1 MNQPQENRRGAFAAR
16 RYQNAIRLGALLA
29 ALALGAG
36 GASAAESSKALSGH
50 VPRQIRAATKLK
62 RIPAGEKVE
71 LSLAVR
77 LDQALLDQTLAQIYG
92 PKAPARK
99 RFLSPAEFARKFDLA
114 EKRRQLKA
122 FAEAAGLSVNAA
134 EDRPNSLV
142 VKVAGPASLV
152 EKAFAVELNRYRGAD
167 GQVFRANE
175 TDPRVPASLIPHLN
189 AVLGLSDIRGVR
201 KPHFRRARPVPTRP
215 AATAGAAP
223 GSAGSALSLTGNGP
237 YGFLAPADIKTIYGL
252 SGTLTGSGQ
261 TLALFELAG
270 YIPADITT
278 YESFFGISPVTV
290 TPVLV
295 DGAVN
300 TCVDADGCAEVTL
313 DIELAAALAPG
324 LSRMLVYE
332 GPNTDQGLIDTY
344 ARIANDDSAQV
355 VSVSWGSAEQSGAD
369 SVMTTENTIF
379 QQMAAQGQTVYAAS
393 GDSGAYDD
401 QTHPAVIVTD
411 DPASQPYV
419 TGVGG
424 TSLSGTLAS
433 HTETVWNNGCTSGVS
448 CAGGGG
454 GIANFVSG
462 SLYWPLPSYQ
472 SGVAGTY
479 SQLYRNVPDVALNAD
494 PAAAPYSIYYT
505 GDSSGWTGYGGT
517 SCAAPLWAALTTL
530 INQQSSASGNAP
542 LGFAN
547 PTLYHL
553 ATSASYGSYF
563 IDVTSG
569 GNGEPGGRYRAGTGY
584 DNATGWGSFKADAL
598 ITAIAGAPPTNPAI
612 AAVYVSSLTMS
623 FGPVGA
629 DGYIVTASTASDFTG
644 TLYSSATLNQA
655 SALSPQGLSANTT
668 YYLRAG
674 ALWSGTTYFAT
685 ATPSASTLAVPP
697 SLPSAPL
704 SARSTDGFTFSF
716 NGNNPAGTRYLVQVS
731 VSPTFSAV
739 AASMQT
745 TATAVAV
752 AGLQSN
758 QYYYAEVAALNNA
771 DAPTSF
777 AVTAVGTATLV
788 AAPVAASVP
797 FPSAAVGSGR
807 MTLQWSPGTLASGTP
822 YLAQISSSPSFAFI
836 SASSNT
842 ANAWAAFTSGIQPN
856 TTYYGQVKAMGNW
869 GQPASAWLSPA
880 GTGSSLALP
889 PTDAAFTSVL
899 YTSATASWT
908 PAPASPSSMTCE
920 GYRLDFSPSPD
931 FSSGVISSVTA
942 AGASSAIVTGL
953 NGGTVYYIRLG
964 ALNWT
969 GAANEVALGSAST
982 SGAPMATGTMT
993 ASGLELTL
1001 PHPFPL
1007 APKVSGVHL
1016 MISPSAFPLGTAVM
1030 ISGDVAAAGWPGLS
1044 EAQSGEGTISPL
1056 AAHST
1061 LEIHAGADADASL
1074 EPSAPVTLVFSY
1086 DAQLAAGRSEA
1097 SLHLFSYAPTTSRW
1111 ALVPSQAD
1119 ASAHV
1124 LTATLPH
1131 FSYYAPFFVAAST
1144 GAGLSSIRV
1153 WPQPW
1158 EIGGGGPYG
1167 ASALQFANLGAGT
1180 RVRILTVTGE
1190 LVKEGTSTDGTFAW
1204 DGGSRFGRKA
1214 AAGTYLAVF
1223 EANGQKQVR
1232 RVVIIR

>member
-1 MNQPQENRRGAFAAR
+1 MNQPQEDRHGASSAR
-16 RYQNAIRLGALLA
+16 HYQNAIRIGALLA
-29 ALALGAG
+29 ALSLGAV

-50 VPRQIRAATKLK
+50 VPRQIRAAAKLE
-62 RIPAGEKVE
+62 RLPAGEKVE

-77 LDQALLDQTLAQIYG
+77 LDQALLDQTLAQLYG

-99 RFLSPAEFARKFDLA
+99 RFLSPAEFAQKFDLA
-114 EKRRQLKA
+114 EKRSQLKA
-122 FAEAAGLSVNAA
+122 FAEAAGFSVNAA

-223 GSAGSALSLTGNGP
+223 GAAGPALSLTGNGP

-252 SGTLTGSGQ
+252 SGALTGSGQ
-261 TLALFELAG
+261 TLALFEMAG

-472 SGVAGTY
+472 SGVAGAY
-479 SQLYRNVPDVALNAD
+479 SQIYRNVPDVALNAD

-530 INQQSSASGNAP
+530 INQQRSASGSAP

-553 ATSASYGSYF
+553 AASASYGRYF
-563 IDVTSG
+563 NDVTSG
-569 GNGEPGGRYRAGTGY
+569 GNGAPGGLYQAGTGY
-584 DNATGWGSFKADAL
+584 DNATGWGSFNADAL
-598 ITAIAGAPPTNPAI
+598 INAIAGAPPTNPAI
-612 AAVYVSSLTMS
+612 AAVYISSLTMS
-623 FGPVGA
+623 FGTVTA
-629 DGYIVTASTASDFTG
+629 DGYVVTASTASDFTG
-644 TLYSSATLNQA
+644 TLYSSATLRQA
-655 SALSPQGLSANTT
+655 GALSPQGLSANTT
-668 YYLRAG
+668 YHLRVG
-674 ALWSGTTYFAT
+674 ALWTGTTYFAA
-685 ATPSASTLAVPP
+685 ATPSASTLAAPP
-697 SLPSAPL
+697 
-704 SARSTDGFTFSF
+704 
-716 NGNNPAGTRYLVQVS
+716 PAG
-731 VSPTFSAV
+731 V
-739 AASMQT
+739 AF
-745 TATAVAV
+745 VAV
-752 AGLQSN
+752 YCS
-758 QYYYAEVAALNNA
+758 
-771 DAPTSF
+771 S
-777 AVTAVGTATLV
+777 
-788 AAPVAASVP
+788 
-797 FPSAAVGSGR
+797 
-807 MTLQWSPGTLASGTP
+807 MT
-822 YLAQISSSPSFAFI
+822 
-836 SASSNT
+836 
-842 ANAWAAFTSGIQPN
+842 
-856 TTYYGQVKAMGNW
+856 V
-869 GQPASAWLSPA
+869 
-880 GTGSSLALP
+880 
-889 PTDAAFTSVL
+889 
-899 YTSATASWT
+899 SWT
-908 PAPASPSSMTCE
+908 PAPLSPSSMTCE
-920 GYRLDFSPSPD
+920 GYRLDVSTAPD
-931 FSSGVISSVTA
+931 FSSGVISSATA
-942 AGASSAIVTGL
+942 VGASSVTVTGL
-953 NGGTVYYIRLG
+953 DCGALYYARLG
-964 ALNWT
+964 SLNWQ
-969 GAANEVALGSAST
+969 GAANEVPVGAGSTTTTPAPVTTGTVTGSGLTLTTANPFPMIPQFGSAQLVIPPSALAPGTTVSFSGDPGSAS
-982 SGAPMATGTMT
+982 
-993 ASGLELTL
+993 
-1001 PHPFPL
+1001 
-1007 APKVSGVHL
+1007 
-1016 MISPSAFPLGTAVM
+1016 
-1030 ISGDVAAAGWPGLS
+1030 WPDS
-1044 EAQSGEGTISPL
+1044 SQAQSGEGTIL
-1056 AAHST
+1056 ALAQHAVM
-1061 LEIHAGADADASL
+1061 EIYAGASPAQTL
-1074 EPSAPVTLVFSY
+1074 QPSSPVTLTLAY
-1086 DAQLAAGRSEA
+1086 DPQLAAGHSES
-1097 SLHLFSYAPTTSRW
+1097 SLHLFGYAPASGQW
-1111 ALVPSQAD
+1111 ALIPSQAD
-1119 ASAHV
+1119 ASAHT
-1124 LTATLPH
+1124 LTAWLPH
-1131 FSYYAPFFVAAST
+1131 FSYYAPFFVVAST
-1144 GAGLSSIRV
+1144 GASLSALKV
-1153 WPQPW
+1153 YPQPW
-1158 EIGGGGPYG
+1158 EIGGSGLY
-1167 ASALQFANLGAGT
+1167 SAAYLQFSNLPAGAW
-1180 RVRILTVTGE
+1180 VRIFTVTGE
-1190 LVKEGTSTDGTFAW
+1190 LVNEGTAGDGTFRW
-1204 DGGSRFGRKA
+1204 DGTNRFGRKA
-1214 AAGTYLAVF
+1214 ASGTYLAVF
-1223 EANGQKQVR
+1223 ESNGQKHVR
-1232 RVVIIR
+1232 RVVLIR